1 MLAAFTTNDRR
12 VTLSLWGLFQQGGW
26 IMWPLLASSL
36 AALAIIIDRTVNL
49 RANRFMPPVVTTRI
63 ETLVES
69 RAIGRAMDACREK
82 PGVFPN
88 IILAALDAYH
98 YGRDATREA
107 IEAAG
112 RKEIPRVSRY
122 LAALSTIAGVAPL
135 LGLLGTVLGMIQVFT
150 VVADEGLGQASS
162 LSGGIAVALV
172 TTAFGLMVAIPSLVM
187 YNVFTK
193 KAEGI
198 ILDIESRVLALSNR
212 LFLPDGTPIA
222 GDESTTKPAPSS
234 SRSSAA
240 AAEA

>member
-1 MLAAFTTNDRR
+1 
-12 VTLSLWGLFQQGGW
+12 
-26 IMWPLLASSL
+26 MWPLLASSL

-69 RAIGRAMDACREK
+69 RAIGRAMDVCREK

-98 YGRDATREA
+98 YGREATHEA

-135 LGLLGTVLGMIQVFT
+135 LGLLGTVLGMIQVFN
-150 VVADEGLGQASS
+150 VVADKGLGQASS

-193 KAEGI
+193 RAEAI

-222 GDESTTKPAPSS
+222 GDETSSIPARKSASS
-234 SRSSAA
+234 PNAP
-240 AAEA
+240 AEA

>member
-1 MLAAFTTNDRR
+1 MLAAFSTNDRR

-150 VVADEGLGQASS
+150 VVADEGLGQAS
-162 LSGGIAVALV
+162 
-172 TTAFGLMVAIPSLVM
+172 
-187 YNVFTK
+187 
-193 KAEGI
+193 
-198 ILDIESRVLALSNR
+198 
-212 LFLPDGTPIA
+212 
-222 GDESTTKPAPSS
+222 
-234 SRSSAA
+234 
-240 AAEA
+240 

>member
-1 MLAAFTTNDRR
+1 MLAAFTTDDRR

>member
-1 MLAAFTTNDRR
+1 MLAAFLVHDRR
-12 VTLSLWGLFQQGGW
+12 FLLSLWGLFQQGGW

-36 AALAIIIDRTVNL
+36 AALAIIIDRMVNL

-69 RAIGRAMDACREK
+69 RAIGRAMDVCREK

-88 IILAALDAYH
+88 IIVAALDAYH

-135 LGLLGTVLGMIQVFT
+135 MGLLGTVLGMIQVFT

-162 LSGGIAVALV
+162 LSGGIAVALI

-193 KAEGI
+193 RAEAI

-222 GDESTTKPAPSS
+222 GDESTSKPSPSPSGS
-234 SRSSAA
+234 STAT
-240 AAEA
+240 AEA

>member
-1 MLAAFTTNDRR
+1 MLAAFIPDDRR
-12 VTLSLWGLFQQGGW
+12 NTVSLWALFQQGGW

-36 AALAIIIDRTVNL
+36 AVLAIIIDRMVNL

-69 RAIGRAMDACREK
+69 RAIDQAMEVCREK

-112 RKEIPRVSRY
+112 RKEIPRVGRY
-122 LAALSTIAGVAPL
+122 LSALSTIAGVAPL
-135 LGLLGTVLGMIQVFT
+135 MGLLGTVLGMIQVFS
-150 VVADEGLGQASS
+150 VVANEGLGQASS

-172 TTAFGLMVAIPSLVM
+172 TTAFGLMIAIPSLVM
-187 YNVFTK
+187 YNVFSK
-193 KAEGI
+193 KAEAI
-198 ILDIESRVLALSNR
+198 ILDIESRVLALSNQ

-222 GDESTTKPAPSS
+222 GDEVSRILERTS
-234 SRSSAA
+234 SRPPTAP
-240 AAEA
+240 AEA

>member
-1 MLAAFTTNDRR
+1 
-12 VTLSLWGLFQQGGW
+12 
-26 IMWPLLASSL
+26 MWPLLASSL

-69 RAIGRAMDACREK
+69 RAVGRAMDVCREK

-98 YGRDATREA
+98 YGRDATHEA

-135 LGLLGTVLGMIQVFT
+135 IGLLGTVLGMIQVFT

-193 KAEGI
+193 RAEAI

-222 GDESTTKPAPSS
+222 GDETSTTPAPTPSKS
-234 SRSSAA
+234 PIAP
-240 AAEA
+240 AEA

>member
-1 MLAAFTTNDRR
+1 
-12 VTLSLWGLFQQGGW
+12 
-26 IMWPLLASSL
+26 MWPLLASSL

-69 RAIGRAMDACREK
+69 RAIGRAMDVCREK

-135 LGLLGTVLGMIQVFT
+135 IGLLGTVLGMIQVFA
-150 VVADEGLGQASS
+150 VVADKGLGQASS

-193 KAEGI
+193 RAEAI

-222 GDESTTKPAPSS
+222 GDET
-234 SRSSAA
+234 SSAPA
-240 AAEA
+240 RKSARSPNAPAEA